1 MEDETLV
8 TFTFLITAFI
18 QKLCLIMLLHI
29 LWFLHKTLSGLLHGV
44 VKCS

>member
-18 QKLCLIMLLHI
+18 QRLRLIILLHI
-29 LWFLHKTLSGLLHGV
+29 LWFLHKTIVGPLARG
-44 VKCS
+44 C